1 MTRPISRQPSLPT
14 LATLRHWFPHNRQ
27 LPTFF
32 ALGGLVALLSLQVA
46 WVLGEPRT
54 NQFFKTL
61 DRWQQRPPL
70 WLQTPMEGLWAW
82 SWPCLL
88 LVVLWV
94 ITRLWTRPSFWPRVV
109 VVGILA
115 LLIVRY
121 LLWRS
126 LSTLN
131 LSTPLNGS
139 LSLLL
144 YGMELLMLVTGLIQL
159 LLSVAAR
166 DRQAQADQYAVAVQQ
181 GQYQPSVDILVPTY
195 NEPVSLLRR
204 TLVGCLAL
212 DYPAKTV
219 HVLDDGNRPEVA
231 ALARQLGCCYQARR
245 DRQGAKAGNLNHA
258 LPQCHGELIAVF
270 DADFI
275 PQTSF
280 LTRTVGFF
288 QNSRIGLVQTPQS
301 FYNPDPIAY
310 NLDLAEQIPPEDEI
324 FYRHVQPMR
333 DGVGSVVCVGT
344 SFVVR
349 RQALDAIGGFVT
361 ESLSEDYFTGIRIAA
376 AGYQLIYL
384 NEKLSQGLAP
394 ESLAA
399 YAKQRLRWARGTL
412 QAFFIQANPLTIAGL
427 NPLQRLGHLE
437 GLLHWFS
444 SLPRILFLVMPLGY
458 GVGIMPLR
466 ATGPELLYF
475 LLPIYLGHLTIF
487 NWLNRR
493 SRSALLSEI
502 YSLVLAVPL
511 ALTSLQALIQPFR
524 CQFAVTPKGL
534 RQDRFFFN
542 WALAW
547 PLLILFAA
555 TWLSLGLNLRQLWVM
570 DQSADQWQMRGLA
583 LGLWWAGYNLVLL
596 AVALLALWDAPRDG
610 REALIARPLTLDLRT
625 ASGQV
630 LTVRSQAQSEA
641 VIRLESKLVLPEGS
655 LTLTRLGDQA
665 LSVPIQ
671 HCDRDD
677 QGTWLWLAPQGSDQ
691 HRLIE
696 AIYCQTTE
704 AHRPESPG
712 ERRSLLLILKTLLW
726 PPILRSRQRPAQLG
740 RLLVETSQR
749 S

>member
-1 MTRPISRQPSLPT
+1 MTRPISRQQSLPT
-14 LATLRHWFPHNRQ
+14 LAALRHWFSHNRQ

-32 ALGGLVALLSLQVA
+32 TLGGLLVLLSLQMA

-54 NQFFKTL
+54 NQFFQTI

-88 LVVLWV
+88 LVCLWV
-94 ITRLWTRPSFWPRVV
+94 ITRLWTRPSFWPRIV

-115 LLIVRY
+115 LLTVRY

-131 LSTPLNGS
+131 VSTPLNGG
-139 LSLLL
+139 LSLIL
-144 YGMELLMLVTGLIQL
+144 YGMELL
-159 LLSVAAR
+159 LLSRADSVVAECGSR

-181 GQYQPSVDILVPTY
+181 GQYQPHVDILVPTY
-195 NEPVSLLRR
+195 NESVGLLRR
-204 TLVGCLAL
+204 TLVGCLTL
-212 DYPAKTV
+212 DYAAKTV
-219 HVLDDGNRPEVA
+219 HVLDDGDRPEVA
-231 ALARQLGCCYQARR
+231 ALARQLGCRYQARR
-245 DRQGAKAGNLNHA
+245 DRQGAKAGNLNYA
-258 LPQCHGELIAVF
+258 LPNCRGELVAVF

-275 PQTSF
+275 PRQSF
-280 LTRTVGFF
+280 LARTVGFF
-288 QNSRIGLVQTPQS
+288 QDGRIGLVQTPQS

-376 AGYQLIYL
+376 AGYQLVYL

-412 QAFFIQANPLTIAGL
+412 QAFFIQANPLTVPGL

-475 LLPIYLGHLTIF
+475 LLPIYLGHLTVF

-511 ALTSLQALIQPFR
+511 AITSLQALVQPFR

-555 TWLSLGLNLRQLWVM
+555 TWLSLALNVRQLWVLS
-570 DQSADQWQMRGLA
+570 QQADQTQMRGLA
-583 LGLWWAGYNLVLL
+583 LGLWWSGYNLVLL

-610 REALIARPLTLDLRT
+610 REAMIARPLALELQTD
-625 ASGQV
+625 SGHV
-630 LTVRSQAQSEA
+630 LTLRSQAQSEM
-641 VIRLESKLVLPEGS
+641 VIRLEGNWVLPEGS
-655 LTLTRLGDQA
+655 LTLTRLGDQT
-665 LSVPIQ
+665 LSVPVQ
-671 HCDRDD
+671 HCDRDT
-677 QGTWLWLAPQGSDQ
+677 QGTWLWLAPQPIDQ
-691 HRLIE
+691 NRLIKT
-696 AIYCQTTE
+696 IYCYGSE
-704 AHRPESPG
+704 DHRPESPG
-712 ERRSLLLILKTLLW
+712 ERRSLLLILKTLLR

-740 RLLVETSQR
+740 RLLVEVPQR

>member
-1 MTRPISRQPSLPT
+1 MTRPISRQPSLPP
-14 LATLRHWFPHNRQ
+14 LAALWHWLLQNRQ
-27 LPTFF
+27 IPTFF
-32 ALGGLVALLSLQVA
+32 ALGVLLSLLTLQVA
-46 WVLGEPRT
+46 WVLGEPRI
-54 NQFFKTL
+54 NQFFQTL
-61 DRWQQRPPL
+61 DRWQQRPPA

-88 LVVLWV
+88 LVLLWV
-94 ITRLWTRPSFWPRVV
+94 ITRLWKRPSFWPRLV

-115 LLIVRY
+115 LLTVRY

-131 LSTPLNGS
+131 VSTPLNGS
-139 LSLLL
+139 LSLML
-144 YGMELLMLVTGLIQL
+144 YGMELLLLVTGLIQL

-181 GQYQPSVDILVPTY
+181 GHYQPHVDILVPTY

-212 DYPAKTV
+212 NYPAKTV
-219 HVLDDGNRPEVA
+219 YVLDDGDRPEVA
-231 ALARQLGCCYQARR
+231 ALARQLGCRYQTRC
-245 DRQGAKAGNLNHA
+245 DREGAKAGNLNAA
-258 LPQCHGELIAVF
+258 LPNCQGELIAVF

-275 PQTSF
+275 PQKTF
-280 LTRTVGFF
+280 LARTIGFF
-288 QNSRIGLVQTPQS
+288 QDPRVGLVQTPQS

-310 NLDLAEQIPPEDEI
+310 NLDLAAEIPPEDEI

-376 AGYQLIYL
+376 SGYQLIYL

-458 GVGIMPLR
+458 GIGIMPVK

-475 LLPIYLGHLTIF
+475 LLPIYLGHLTVF

-511 ALTSLQALIQPFR
+511 AVTSLQALIQPFR
-524 CQFAVTPKGL
+524 CQFSVTPKGL

-555 TWLSLGLNLRQLWVM
+555 TWVSVGLNLRQFWLLS
-570 DQSADQWQMRGLA
+570 QQADGAQMRGLG

-610 REALIARPLTLDLRT
+610 REAMITRPLTLDLQT
-625 ASGQV
+625 DSGQV

-655 LTLTRLGDQA
+655 LTLTRLGNQVF
-665 LSVPIQ
+665 SVPIQ
-671 HCDRDD
+671 RCDRDA
-677 QGTWLWLAPQGSDQ
+677 QGTWLWLTPQTADQ
-691 HRLIE
+691 DRLIE
-696 AIYCQTTE
+696 AIYCHATE
-704 AHRPESPG
+704 YRRWESPG
-712 ERRSLLLILKTLLW
+712 ERRSLFLILKTLLW

-740 RLLVETSQR
+740 RLLVEAPQR

>member
-1 MTRPISRQPSLPT
+1 MTRPISRQQSLPT
-14 LATLRHWFPHNRQ
+14 LAALRHWLPHNRQ

-32 ALGGLVALLSLQVA
+32 ALGVLLALLSLQVA
-46 WVLGEPRT
+46 WILGEPRT
-54 NQFFKTL
+54 NQFFRVL
-61 DRWQQRPPL
+61 DRWQQRPPA
-70 WLQTPMEGLWAW
+70 WLQTPMEGFWAW

-88 LVVLWV
+88 LVLLWG
-94 ITRLWTRPSFWPRVV
+94 ITRLWKRPSFWPRLV

-115 LLIVRY
+115 TLTVRY

-139 LSLLL
+139 LSLIL
-144 YGMELLMLVTGLIQL
+144 YGMELLLLVTGLIQL

-181 GQYQPSVDILVPTY
+181 GHYQPHVDILVPTY
-195 NEPVSLLRR
+195 NEPIDLLRR

-212 DYPAKTV
+212 NYPAKTV
-219 HVLDDGNRPEVA
+219 HVLDDGDRPEVA
-231 ALARQLGCCYQARR
+231 ALARQLGCRYQTRC
-245 DRQGAKAGNLNHA
+245 DREGAKAGNLNAA
-258 LPQCHGELIAVF
+258 LPNCQGDLIAVF

-275 PQTSF
+275 PQQSF
-280 LTRTVGFF
+280 LMRTVGFF
-288 QNSRIGLVQTPQS
+288 QDGRIGLVQTPQS

-310 NLDLAEQIPPEDEI
+310 NLDLAEQIPAEDEI

-349 RQALDAIGGFVT
+349 RKSLEAIGGFVT

-502 YSLVLAVPL
+502 YSLILAVPL
-511 ALTSLQALIQPFR
+511 AITSLQALIQPFR

-547 PLLILFAA
+547 PLLILFIA
-555 TWLSLGLNLRQLWVM
+555 TLLSLGLNLRHLWLLSQQTDGSQL
-570 DQSADQWQMRGLA
+570 RGVG

-610 REALIARPLTLDLRT
+610 REAMITQTLAVELQS

-630 LTVRSQAQSEA
+630 FTVCSTAQSET
-641 VIRLESKLVLPEGS
+641 VIRLETQVTLPNEP
-655 LTLTRLGDQA
+655 LTVIGLGEQP

-671 HCDRDD
+671 HCDRDA
-677 QGTWLWLAPQGSDQ
+677 QGVWLWLAPQSAD
-691 HRLIE
+691 HYRLIE
-696 AIYCQTTE
+696 AIYCHPKQD
-704 AHRPESPG
+704 HRSESPG
-712 ERRSLLLILKTLLW
+712 ERRSLLLILKTLLR
-726 PPILRSRQRPAQLG
+726 PPILRARQRPAQLG
-740 RLLVETSQR
+740 RLLVEAPQR